1 MLKHLTAAAALL
13 IAAAPANASTA
24 PESIA
29 DFAADQIV
37 ESCYVQFWQRYSKAD
52 IAPAELV
59 ARGLLNHGRNTTA
72 LQAFIPSCV
81 IGRGKMKGAR
91 K

>member
-1 MLKHLTAAAALL
+1 MLKHLTAALL
-13 IAAAPANASTA
+13 IAAAPAGASTA

-37 ESCYVQFWQRYSKAD
+37 ENCYAQFWQRYGREADPDLADLLRDKATSPR
-52 IAPAELV
+52 A
-59 ARGLLNHGRNTTA
+59 
-72 LQAFIPSCV
+72 AFLTSCT
-81 IGRGKMKGAR
+81 IGRGRMKGAR

>member
-1 MLKHLTAAAALL
+1 MLKHLTAALL
-13 IAAAPANASTA
+13 IAAAPAGASTA

-37 ESCYVQFWQRYSKAD
+37 ENCYAQFWQRYGRDAD
-52 IAPAELV
+52 PDFANLL
-59 ARGLLNHGRNTTA
+59 RGKVTSPRA
-72 LQAFIPSCV
+72 AFLISCAV
-81 IGRGKMKGAR
+81 GRGKMKGAR

>member
-1 MLKHLTAAAALL
+1 MRHLAAALL
-13 IAAAPANASTA
+13 IVAAPANASTA
-24 PESIA
+24 PKSIA

-37 ESCYVQFWQRYSKAD
+37 ENCYAQFWQRYGRDADPDLADLLRSKATSPR
-52 IAPAELV
+52 A
-59 ARGLLNHGRNTTA
+59 
-72 LQAFIPSCV
+72 AFLASCT